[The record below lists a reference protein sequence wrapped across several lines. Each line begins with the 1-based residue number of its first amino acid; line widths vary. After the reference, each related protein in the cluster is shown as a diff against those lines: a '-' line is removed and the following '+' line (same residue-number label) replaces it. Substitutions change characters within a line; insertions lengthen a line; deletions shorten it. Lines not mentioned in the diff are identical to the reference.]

1 MRSVSDYANALT
13 LGAPLIDLRSPSE
26 FRRGAFPGAVSLP
39 LLTDA
44 ERERIGIRYKQGGR
58 DAAIA
63 LGNQVVSGELR
74 AARLAAW
81 ERTVDAH
88 PDAML
93 YCWRGGLRSETVQRW
108 LAATGRDVPRIR
120 GGYRALRRFCIDA
133 LDRQREWIVVG
144 GRTGV
149 GKTDIVKQVP
159 NSIDLEGLANH
170 RGSAFGKRRTPQPTP
185 ISFENAL
192 AVELLRRQPAPAVV
206 EDESRTIGR
215 LAIPEGIYR
224 TMQASPIV
232 LVEADQAARVDNIH
246 REYIVEAGDPEH
258 LRQALTTALDNIRR
272 RLGGDRH
279 REVRSRMLQAFEGGD
294 ADAHRAWIGMLLD
307 WYYDPMYDYQIGKK
321 QHRVVF
327 RGNADAVREYLRDK
341 IEAIHGH
348 GDGRGTSS
356 GTGPL
361 AV

>member
-44 ERERIGIRYKQGGR
+44 ERERVGIRYKHGGR

-63 LGNQVVSGELR
+63 FGTEMISGDLK

-81 ERTVDAH
+81 ERIADAH

-108 LAATGRDVPRIR
+108 LADTGRDVPRIR
-120 GGYRALRRFCIDA
+120 GGYRALRRFCIDT
-133 LDRQREWIVVG
+133 LDQQREWIVVG

-149 GKTDIVKQVP
+149 GKTDIVRRVP
-159 NSIDLEGLANH
+159 NSIDLEALANH
-170 RGSAFGKRRTPQPTP
+170 RGSAFGKRQTPQPMP

-192 AVELLRRQPAPAVV
+192 AVELLRRHAAPAVV

-215 LAIPEGIYR
+215 LAIPDGIYR
-224 TMQASPIV
+224 RMQASPIV
-232 LVEADQAARVDNIH
+232 LVESDQATRVDNIY
-246 REYIVEAGDPEH
+246 REYIVEAGDPEGLQH
-258 LRQALTTALDNIRR
+258 ALTTSLDNIRR

-279 REVRSRMLQAFEGGD
+279 REVRSRMGQAFERGD

-327 RGNADAVREYLRDK
+327 QGNADSVREYLRGR
-341 IEAIHGH
+341 IEAIYGR
-348 GDGRGTSS
+348 DDERGTSP
-356 GTGPL
+356 GTGQF
-361 AV
+361 